1 MKKIVFI
8 GVADKT
14 HALLV
19 LGRLLAA
26 LGHKVLLVDS
36 TMAQSIRG
44 YLPNAYT
51 SSAVQDFEGMDVA
64 YGYLTP
70 EQLERGLAQAGTT
83 PTYNVMLVDTDHT
96 EFVFRHNLSQ
106 FDKLVW
112 CWDGKR
118 LSLEK
123 NEALMLRLG
132 LQDAESPVTFFEML
146 APAIPGHLA
155 AWRAEMQLRHI
166 QWEEAVFRFPLDER
180 DAAADLNNQH
190 HGRIDLRGLSGA
202 YRYTLLTMLEQLGD
216 CDRKAARRAW
226 SIARKKVRV
235 W

>member
-1 MKKIVFI
+1 MKKIVFMGI
-8 GVADKT
+8 SEKA

-19 LGRLLAA
+19 LGRLLTV

-36 TMAQSIRG
+36 TIAQSIRG
-44 YLPNAYT
+44 YLPHAYAT
-51 SSAVQDFEGMDVA
+51 SAVLDFEGMDVA

-70 EQLERGLAQAGTT
+70 DQLERGLAQAGTL
-83 PTYNVMLVDTDHT
+83 PSYDIMLVDTDHT
-96 EFVFRHNLSQ
+96 EFVFRLNLSQ
-106 FDKLVW
+106 CDKRVW
-112 CWDGKR
+112 CWDGRR

-123 NEALMLRLG
+123 NEELMLRLG

-155 AWRAEMQLRHI
+155 AWRAEMRMRHI
-166 QWEEAVFRFPLDER
+166 QWEETVFRFPLDER
-180 DAAADLNNQH
+180 DVAADLNNQH
-190 HGRIDLRGLSGA
+190 HGRIDLRGLTGA
-202 YRYTLLTMLEQLGD
+202 YRNTLLMMLEQLGD